1 MAKPRIA
8 RYALV
13 SSDAVSTMLPLVL
26 VRRAAAAGIS
36 GSLLMAA
43 SALAAPPSDA
53 DMTLAPWF
61 HSLQV
66 PGTKNLCCDISD
78 CRNYPVRPDGVNYRV
93 FYDNRWL
100 IVPAEAV
107 SDRTDNP
114 TGNYVTCIQCDH
126 WINGVPDGPRVLC
139 LFKAPRT

>member
-13 SSDAVSTMLPLVL
+13 NSDAVSTMLPLVL

-43 SALAAPPSDA
+43 SALAAPPPDA

-61 HSLQV
+61 HSLQM

-78 CRNYPVRPDGVNYRV
+78 CRNYPVRPDGANYQV

-100 IVPAEAV
+100 IVPTEAV

-114 TGNYVTCIQCDH
+114 TGNYVTCIQRDH